1 MRHESDSWQVN
12 KEKKK
17 INFFF
22 NFCWVN
28 ILYNKCYLYNNFII
42 SLVVKLLE
50 IVLGQKKK
58 ICICV
63 YIYIYNLGLKEIIIT
78 LGDYLQLCSGGGCGG
93 GGNGGGYGGVVMV
106 AVVVIIVYCSWYI
119 ILLCYLYYFIVLKVK
134 IKLLMLDIL

>member
-17 INFFF
+17 IIIFFL

-28 ILYNKCYLYNNFII
+28 ILYNKYYLYNNFII

-58 ICICV
+58 KFVYV
-63 YIYIYNLGLKEIIIT
+63 YIYIYII
-78 LGDYLQLCSGGGCGG
+78 
-93 GGNGGGYGGVVMV
+93 
-106 AVVVIIVYCSWYI
+106 
-119 ILLCYLYYFIVLKVK
+119 
-134 IKLLMLDIL
+134 